1 MNAAVHTYTRRVVFF
16 LKIQKHF
23 SNDPHSVLK
32 PCVMKQH
39 QEPAAASPITLQSP
53 HPEILRFVQAIAK
66 YFQNM
71 KELIMDQQYENLIM
85 VNFPLF
91 K

>member
-1 MNAAVHTYTRRVVFF
+1 
-16 LKIQKHF
+16 
-23 SNDPHSVLK
+23 
-32 PCVMKQH
+32 MKQH